1 MTTTHPLDRLS
12 VESLLRRERDD
23 AIDDLNVALDEIDR
37 LNVYLETQQNGELD
51 GR

>member
-23 AIDDLNVALDEIDR
+23 AVEELNLALDEIDR
-37 LNVYLETQQNGELD
+37 LNVYLQKNGEPD